1 MDIAT
6 MIQFFKCSSIINISI
21 LAISSLIIMKS
32 DLGYNMHTKLGI
44 WEGSREAH
52 KQSMYSL
59 IGNYKI
65 LIIIFNVVPYF
76 VLCCCISNG

>member
-6 MIQFFKCSSIINISI
+6 MIQFFKCCSIINISI

-59 IGNYKI
+59 LGNYKM
-65 LIIIFNVVPYF
+65 LIIIFNVVPY
-76 VLCCCISNG
+76 LTLLHLI